1 MLSDALDAFY
11 PDVLWGILLLGV
23 FTLYGT
29 VRNLSPYGRL
39 KSADAQGGQHGW
51 SLPSPLAWLLFES
64 PQLFAFALT
73 FWITAQHPSTP
84 AVLLF
89 VLWQAHYL
97 YRGFI
102 YPLRRNDK
110 GKRFP
115 VLNVVFGFLFN
126 LMNGYANGY
135 AVAHAPHLAES
146 GGVWLLSPWF
156 IGGLVIAVSGWWINF
171 QADNILINLRSDGS
185 TGYKIPQGGF
195 FRYVS
200 AANYWGEILLWS
212 GWALMSMTLAGGVF
226 VLFSLANLVPRA
238 LISHRWYRAQFPDY
252 PAQRRAI
259 IPFLL

>member
-1 MLSDALDAFY
+1 MDFFY
-11 PDVLWGILLLGV
+11 PAVLWGILLLGV

-29 VRNLSPYGRL
+29 VNNLSPYGRL
-39 KSADAQGGQHGW
+39 KAADAKGW
-51 SLPSPLAWLLFES
+51 SLSSPLAWLLFES
-64 PQLFAFALT
+64 PQLFAFAFT
-73 FWITAQHPSTP
+73 FWMTAQHPSVT

-97 YRGFI
+97 YRGLI

-135 AVAHAPHLAES
+135 AVAHAGHLAE
-146 GGVWLLSPWF
+146 VAWLTTPWF
-156 IGGLVIAVSGWWINF
+156 IGGLVMAAAGWWINF
-171 QADNILINLRSDGS
+171 QADNLLIDLRSDGS
-185 TGYKIPQGGF
+185 TGYRIPHGGF

-200 AANYWGEILLWS
+200 SANYFGEILLWS
-212 GWALMSMTLAGGVF
+212 GWALMTLTWAGGVF
-226 VLFSLANLVPRA
+226 VLFTLANLIPRA

-252 PAQRRAI
+252 PSARRAI
-259 IPFLL
+259 IPFVL

>member
-1 MLSDALDAFY
+1 MPMSLDAFY
-11 PDVLWGILLLGV
+11 PNVLWAIILLGV
-23 FTLYGT
+23 LTLYGT
-29 VRNLSPYGRL
+29 VKNLSPYGRL
-39 KSADAQGGQHGW
+39 KSADAKKEPAW
-51 SLPSPLAWLLFES
+51 SLPSSIAWLLFES

-73 FWITAQHPSTP
+73 FWMTAQHPSVT

-89 VLWQAHYL
+89 ALWQAHYL

-102 YPLRRNDK
+102 YPLRRNDR
-110 GKRFP
+110 GKSFP
-115 VLNVVFGFLFN
+115 VMNVIFGFLFN

-135 AVAHAPHLAES
+135 AVAHAPHLADAA
-146 GGVWLLSPWF
+146 WLATPWF
-156 IGGLVIAVSGWWINF
+156 IAGLVIAVWGWWINF
-171 QADNILINLRSDGS
+171 QADNILIDLRSDGS

-226 VLFSLANLVPRA
+226 VLFTLVNLVPRA
-238 LISHRWYRAQFPDY
+238 LLSHRWYREHFPDY